1 MSKLQVETISHTN
14 NTTAQTIDSS
24 GRVLTPAR
32 PFVSFQSSG
41 TGNVSVGNFETMGAT
56 DDGQSA
62 FNTTSGTYG
71 IGITGIS
78 YNSATGIFTLPVSG
92 LYYASFHGYK
102 NDGSASTAR
111 FYIKLVGSYI
121 ALGHAQNEYGT
132 IEVHHVFQASAND
145 TLSFVHASGSDRT
158 FYSHPYHEFGSIYFI
173 G

>member
-78 YNSATGIFTLPVSG
+78 YNSATRNIYT
-92 LYYASFHGYK
+92 ASK
-102 NDGSASTAR
+102 W
-111 FYIKLVGSYI
+111 LVLCKFSW
-121 ALGHAQNEYGT
+121 
-132 IEVHHVFQASAND
+132 V
-145 TLSFVHASGSDRT
+145 
-158 FYSHPYHEFGSIYFI
+158 
-173 G
+173 